1 MLDKQ
6 MILEQLGIK
15 NDSELCE
22 ILKKNLKNINITIDF
37 DVDHNYYKISGMV
50 YIDSKFWEL
59 KDTLQVNSKNTNG
72 NKAVIKMRK
81 DSLIKDRKFEMYKGL
96 CHRGHLIA
104 EQFKPYIAHFNFSK
118 NNPDN
123 IYPQWINAN
132 LNNFNNS
139 GIYGQAYFEDN
150 VINLLKKGEKVLYKV
165 VPIFKDCT
173 EDYPIGNVLIAVSDN
188 NKDEVLDAVN
198 SSEYCIDYYFDKKE
212 TNSFFVFI
220 PNYLDTRIVI

>member
-22 ILKKNLKNINITIDF
+22 ILKKNLKNINIIIDF

-139 GIYGQAYFEDN
+139 GIYGQAYFEDK

>member
-1 MLDKQ
+1 MFDRQ

-15 NDSELCE
+15 NDSELCG
-22 ILKKNLKNINITIDF
+22 ILKRNLKNINITIDF
-37 DVDHNYYKISGMV
+37 DVDHNYYKISGMF

-59 KDTLQVNSKNTNG
+59 RDTLQVNSKNTNG
-72 NKAVIKMRK
+72 NKAIIKTRK

-104 EQFKPYIAHFNFSK
+104 KQFKPYIAHFNFSK

-132 LNNFNNS
+132 LNKYNNS
-139 GIYGQAYFEDN
+139 GIYGQAYFEDK

-165 VPIFKDCT
+165 VPIFKDYT

-198 SSEYCIDYYFDKKE
+198 SSEYCINCYFDKKE
-212 TNSFFVFI
+212 TNRFCVFI
-220 PNYLDTRIVI
+220 PNYLDTCIII

>member
-104 EQFKPYIAHFNFSK
+104 EQFKPYISHFNFSK

-139 GIYGQAYFEDN
+139 GIYGQAYFEDK

-212 TNSFFVFI
+212 TNRFCVFI
-220 PNYLDTRIVI
+220 PNYLDTRVVI